1 MNAPKP
7 ALMRDVCGAE
17 AGNEDRMQ
25 PSDITPFIRA
35 TRNVFDTMLR
45 MPVTFGD
52 PRVIT
57 SHEPQAHHVSGIIG
71 LSGDLVGAVAVMF
84 PKQTADLVVRALAG
98 PSADN
103 DSELFA
109 DAIGEIAN
117 MISGAAKA
125 QYEGKT
131 ISISCPSVVIGSGH
145 QIHQQS
151 NTRSVAIPCRAGG
164 SPFDILVSLRKA
176 ESAMKSAAA

>member
-1 MNAPKP
+1 MK
-7 ALMRDVCGAE
+7 
-17 AGNEDRMQ
+17 

-35 TRNVFDTMLR
+35 TKNVFDTMLR
-45 MPVTFGD
+45 MPVAFGD
-52 PRVIT
+52 PKVIA
-57 SHEPQAHHVSGIIG
+57 SHESQGHHVSGIIG

-84 PKQTADLVVRALAG
+84 PKATADVCVRALVG
-98 PSADN
+98 EGTEI

-151 NTRSVAIPCRAGG
+151 NTMTVCIPCKAGAN
-164 SPFDILVSLRKA
+164 PFDIFVSVRKA
-176 ESAMKSAAA
+176 ESGAKAAAA